1 MKSYEIRAIGKT
13 TEAWQSEAIKS
24 WLTRLSPYIKTSIKE
39 LPEGHEGSV
48 KPDLAKTR
56 AREAEVLLKKLPE
69 QAFIVALDETGK
81 NISSEALAH
90 ELEQQTDNGT
100 AIVFLIGG
108 SWGLDESVR
117 HRANLVLSFG
127 KQTLPHN
134 LVKIILLEQLFRTE
148 AILRGKTYHK

>member
-24 WLTRLSPYIKTSIKE
+24 WITRLSPYIKIRIKE
-39 LPEGHEGSV
+39 LPEGHGGST
-48 KPDLAKTR
+48 KPDIAKTR
-56 AREAEVLLKKLPE
+56 AHEAEGLLKKLPE
-69 QAFIVALDETGK
+69 QTCVVALDETGR
-81 NISSEALAH
+81 NLSSEVLAH
-90 ELEQQTDNGT
+90 ELEQQTDHGIT
-100 AIVFLIGG
+100 IVFLIGG

-117 HRANLVLSFG
+117 HRADLVLSFG